1 MSQFNRVYTG
11 RGLITSAAA
20 VPSERHGCL
29 ALASFPVS
37 QEIASFLSQTS
48 IQMAAGRGDKTHSSW
63 LYRDRGSTTQIPSP
77 KGIRQHHE
85 MLSHARGE
93 KWHGVSSCFAAR

>member
-48 IQMAAGRGDKTHSSW
+48 IQMAAGRGDKTQ
-63 LYRDRGSTTQIPSP
+63 LVAEQ
-77 KGIRQHHE
+77 RQGQYHPNT
-85 MLSHARGE
+85 LT
-93 KWHGVSSCFAAR
+93 